1 VLTNPNAEHL
11 SYMRE
16 LAEDA
21 AQSWP
26 SLSVALFILGAALMT
41 TGTCLGFGVPGLVV
55 GVVGGGLFLLGAKKL
70 YDSNDE
76 DSDAIQDVKFSQDF
90 LALSAAAT

>member
-1 VLTNPNAEHL
+1 
-11 SYMRE
+11 
-16 LAEDA
+16 
-21 AQSWP
+21 
-26 SLSVALFILGAALMT
+26 
-41 TGTCLGFGVPGLVV
+41 VV